1 MSNLDAVIQDLV
13 IANRILAREE
23 VVDAYGHVS
32 VRHPDDPNRF
42 LIARSLAPELVGAE
56 DIVDLDLDGQPVR
69 DEQRS
74 LYLERFIHA
83 AIFAA
88 QPDVMAVV
96 HAHAEDTLPFGIA
109 QGTKLRPVIHLGSF
123 IGAEVPVW
131 DIAGKF
137 GDTSLLVT
145 NMDQA
150 NDLAQCLAGNRV
162 ALMRGHGFAAAARSL
177 IEVVRLAVY
186 LPRNARALMRATQ
199 LGGEIKYLSQGEI
212 EAHNRGYSPHSAAT
226 WRAWEY
232 WANRVGCGHLL
243 TRSDGGHVPSLLTL
257 LSTPAVAPYTAAG
270 FWGDETIRLYPD
282 SDSVTSLRCRCRTP
296 TVRSPG
302 YLKMCDVNSSSTAS
316 PPATSDWSMQC

>member
-1 MSNLDAVIQDLV
+1 MSNFDALLQDLV
-13 IANRILAREE
+13 ISNRILAREE

-32 VRHPDDPNRF
+32 VRHPDNPNRF
-42 LIARSLAPELVGAE
+42 LIARSLAPELVGPE
-56 DIVDLDLDGQPVR
+56 DIVELDLDGQPVR
-69 DEQRS
+69 DEDRS
-74 LYLERFIHA
+74 LYLERFLHA
-83 AIFAA
+83 AIFVAR
-88 QPDVMAVV
+88 PDVMAVV

-186 LPRNARALMRATQ
+186 LPRNARALMRAKQ
-199 LGGEIKYLSQGEI
+199 LGGEIKYLSEGEI
-212 EAHNRGYSPHSAAT
+212 EARSRRYRPYSVEP
-226 WRAWEY
+226 WRTWEY
-232 WANRVGCGHLL
+232 GANRAACGHLL
-243 TRSDGGHVPSLLTL
+243 TRLNGDPPPSR
-257 LSTPAVAPYTAAG
+257 G
-270 FWGDETIRLYPD
+270 
-282 SDSVTSLRCRCRTP
+282 
-296 TVRSPG
+296 
-302 YLKMCDVNSSSTAS
+302 
-316 PPATSDWSMQC
+316 